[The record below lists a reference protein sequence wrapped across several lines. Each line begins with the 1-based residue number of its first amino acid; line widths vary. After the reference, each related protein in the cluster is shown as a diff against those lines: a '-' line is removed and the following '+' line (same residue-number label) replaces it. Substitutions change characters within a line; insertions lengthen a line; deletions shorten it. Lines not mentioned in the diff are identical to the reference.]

1 MNDHDRQNLNFLL
14 YSSPETIADWFTK
27 VDQDDVDYAHELLAM
42 AAWELKE
49 QAQALRIEAELSVM
63 DRFEQ
68 AEAVIGKIKR

>member
-14 YSSPETIADWFTK
+14 HSSPEVIADWFTK
-27 VDQDDVDYAHELLAM
+27 VSEDDVAYARELLDM
-42 AAWELKE
+42 AAEELR
-49 QAQALRIEAELSVM
+49 QDAIALRIEAELAFM

>member
-14 YSSPETIADWFTK
+14 TATPEVIADWFTK
-27 VDQDDVDYAHELLAM
+27 VSEDDVAYAQELLAM
-42 AAWELKE
+42 AAEELK
-49 QAQALRIEAELSVM
+49 QDALALRIEAELSVM

>member
-14 YSSPETIADWFTK
+14 TASPAVIADWFTK
-27 VDQDDVDYAHELLAM
+27 VDDDDIAYAHELLAM
-42 AAWELKE
+42 AALELKE
-49 QAQALRIEAELSVM
+49 QALALRIEAELSIM